1 MRGKATKLFFLVGL
15 ILLGFIFLAI
25 KNTYAGEET
34 CQCGK
39 NSVGNCNV
47 DCEDVTVWFPG
58 EGYDEYQ
65 TYNDCGGPA
74 DCNGQ
79 PCMGGQCGADVG
91 GGGGDTCPIGYVK
104 LCPQTVPVCDPNRK

>member
-1 MRGKATKLFFLVGL
+1 MRGNAVKLCFLVGL
-15 ILLGFIFLAI
+15 ILLGFIFSTPENVYAI
-25 KNTYAGEET
+25 GED
-34 CQCGK
+34 CDCGL

-79 PCMGGQCGADVG
+79 PCMGGQCGAATLFAVVS
-91 GGGGDTCPIGYVK
+91 Y
-104 LCPQTVPVCDPNRK
+104 NRT

>member
-1 MRGKATKLFFLVGL
+1 
-15 ILLGFIFLAI
+15 
-25 KNTYAGEET
+25 
-34 CQCGK
+34 
-39 NSVGNCNV
+39 V

-74 DCNGQ
+74 DCNGA
-79 PCMGGQCGADVG
+79 PCMGGQCGATGG

-104 LCPQTVPVCDPNRK
+104 LCPQTVPVCDPNRKAACGTYGSWCEAGWLGPGVRHIVDCPPCDVQYVTFFFGSVTGI